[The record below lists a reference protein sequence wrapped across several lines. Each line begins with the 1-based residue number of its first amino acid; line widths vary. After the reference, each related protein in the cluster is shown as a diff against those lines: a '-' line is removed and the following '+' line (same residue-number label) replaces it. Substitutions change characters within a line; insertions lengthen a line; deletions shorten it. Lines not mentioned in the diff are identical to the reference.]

1 MRGQT
6 SIQNLCLRFSTHGF
20 GPLLHTRVV
29 VSTARAQQRVEER
42 IEKVTLVAEFFASP
56 SQHDVHVEIDNLI
69 VEPFSVL

>member
-1 MRGQT
+1 MYGQT
-6 SIQNLCLRFSTHGF
+6 LIQNLFLRVSTYGF

-42 IEKVTLVAEFFASP
+42 IEKVTLVAEFFASLR
-56 SQHDVHVEIDNLI
+56 QHDVHVEIDNLV